1 MNHLAIIGASD
12 HGKVV
17 AEVAVAIGWSQV
29 DFYDDDH
36 SNKAFLCDYP
46 VRGDFNDLI
55 AQSDKYSGFHVA
67 VGCNRTRILLLK
79 KLINLGLECPNI
91 IFPSAF
97 ISPSSRFGVGNFVMA
112 NVVVKAS
119 TAIGDGVVLNT
130 ACTVAHDCMIG
141 SGAQISPGAHLAGHV
156 SVGSCA
162 WIGIGACV
170 IQGIKI
176 GDNSIIGAG
185 SAVIRNVPSNVT
197 SVGVPSKNLE

>member
-17 AEVAVAIGWSQV
+17 AEVAMATGWSQV

-36 SNKAFLCDYP
+36 PNKLFL
-46 VRGDFNDLI
+46 GDSPIKGNFNSLV
-55 AQSDKYSGFHVA
+55 AHSGEYTGFHVA

-119 TAIGDGVVLNT
+119 TVIGDGVVLNT
-130 ACTVAHDCMIG
+130 ACTVAHDCLIG
-141 SGAQISPGAHLAGHV
+141 SGVQISPGAHLAGHV
-156 SVGSCA
+156 SVEDCA

-170 IQGIKI
+170 IQGVKI
-176 GDNSIIGAG
+176 GENSIIGAG